1 MILYIFLDGNNIKLS
16 IKSGRKIIA
25 EHAWQGEYSLSEQ
38 LLPKINELLR
48 KNKIPKEKVERIIP
62 KVSEI
67 SGVTSTRIVQSI
79 VKAWNIR

>member
-16 IKSGRKIIA
+16 IKLGRKIIA

-48 KNKIPKEKVERIIP
+48 KNKIPKEKVEKIIP
-62 KVSEI
+62 KISEI
-67 SGVTSTRIVQSI
+67 SGVTSTRIVQSV